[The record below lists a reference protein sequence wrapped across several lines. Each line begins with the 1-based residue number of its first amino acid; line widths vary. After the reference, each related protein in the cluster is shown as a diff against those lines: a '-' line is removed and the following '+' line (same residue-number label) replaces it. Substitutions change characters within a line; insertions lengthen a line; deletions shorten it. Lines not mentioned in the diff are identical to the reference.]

1 MSDLSPL
8 DARVL
13 AATSRDAGRTPEQI
27 GELAG
32 CDADVALSCLRRL
45 RLRYLVEDDG
55 RRRPARW
62 LRTHPGDIELG
73 VDDGA

>member
-13 AATSRDAGRTPEQI
+13 AATSRDAERTAERI
-27 GELAG
+27 GEPAG
-32 CDADVALSCLRRL
+32 CYADAALSALRRL
-45 RLRYLVEDDG
+45 RLRYLVENDG

-62 LRTHPGDIELG
+62 LRTHRGDIELG